1 MAVGR
6 GIRESEPMPERSVH
20 TESAWRF
27 GRLSATQFVRQL
39 VAASFAHDI
48 FDRAAALA
56 FSFLFAL
63 FPLLVFFIGLV
74 GLFAAHRTAL
84 LNRLF
89 AHLNGV
95 MPPSVVDLLRAELN
109 ELSLIT
115 GRGTVTFGIVA
126 ALWFGA
132 GAISSMISAFNT
144 IFAVRERR
152 SWFRIRAT
160 ALALTLALSVTMFLS
175 LTLLHLGGFLVTWAG
190 TQLGLSAMLSAT
202 WSVARWLGAT
212 LFALVS
218 FSTIYYFG
226 PALEHRRWQWISPGS
241 VVGVVLWFA
250 ASVGF
255 RTYLF
260 FFKDY
265 GAAYGSLGAA
275 IIMMMWMYVSGLA
288 FLFGAEVNAVIG
300 NAGRMKGAPADR
312 VATGPGSPG

>member
-1 MAVGR
+1 
-6 GIRESEPMPERSVH
+6 MPEPSLRA
-20 TESAWRF
+20 ESGWRL
-27 GRLSATQFVRQL
+27 GRLSLTQLVRQVL
-39 VAASFAHDI
+39 VASFAHDI

-63 FPLLVFFIGLV
+63 FPLLVFFIALV

-84 LNRLF
+84 LNRLL
-89 AHLNGV
+89 AHLTGV
-95 MPPSVVDLLRAELN
+95 MPAGVLDLLRAELN

-132 GAISSMISAFNT
+132 GALSSMISAFNT
-144 IFAVRERR
+144 IYAVPERR

-175 LTLLHLGGFLVTWAG
+175 LTLLHLGGYLVSWAG
-190 TQLGLSAMLSAT
+190 SQLGLSAMLSAT
-202 WSVARWLGAT
+202 WSVARWLGAA

-226 PALEHRRWQWISPGS
+226 PALEHRRWHWITPGS

-260 FFKDY
+260 FFNNY
-265 GAAYGSLGAA
+265 GATYGSLGAA
-275 IIMMMWMYVSGLA
+275 IILMMWMYVSGLA
-288 FLFGAEVNAVIG
+288 FLVGAEVNAAIG
-300 NAGRMKGAPADR
+300 HAHRAQRTPPGSAGS
-312 VATGPGSPG
+312 GPGSIDQL